1 MAILNML
8 SDAKIK
14 SEYTHYAYL
23 HGVPIYFNEH
33 DNSVCTR
40 NWVPDFLLD
49 IGEFMFGIIVQA
61 MMIEAPMYAIKLSGR
76 IERHDC

>member
-8 SDAKIK
+8 SKDEIK
-14 SEYTHYAYL
+14 SGYTHYATL

-33 DNSVCTR
+33 NNAVCAR

-49 IGEFMFGIIVQA
+49 IGEFMFGVFICVMII
-61 MMIEAPMYAIKLSGR
+61 EDPMYAIKLSKR
-76 IERHDC
+76 IQ